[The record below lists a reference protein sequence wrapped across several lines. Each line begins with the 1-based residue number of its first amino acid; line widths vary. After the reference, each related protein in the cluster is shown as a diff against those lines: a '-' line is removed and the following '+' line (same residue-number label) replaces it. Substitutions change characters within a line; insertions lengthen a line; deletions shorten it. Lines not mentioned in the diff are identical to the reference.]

1 MNDIKQNPMLS
12 VAVAV
17 AMLLGGGS
25 GAVSL
30 IGNNDATAKAT
41 ALEARLTTIEMT
53 LTQIA
58 SDKET
63 MSRHWKLLNWSKDE
77 LNALRA
83 KHDLEAARW
92 PDL

>member
-1 MNDIKQNPMLS
+1 MNDIKQNPVLS

-63 MSRHWKLLNWSKDE
+63 MSKHWKLHGWAQRNFSKIESRLDV
-77 LNALRA
+77 
-83 KHDLEAARW
+83 DLEDW